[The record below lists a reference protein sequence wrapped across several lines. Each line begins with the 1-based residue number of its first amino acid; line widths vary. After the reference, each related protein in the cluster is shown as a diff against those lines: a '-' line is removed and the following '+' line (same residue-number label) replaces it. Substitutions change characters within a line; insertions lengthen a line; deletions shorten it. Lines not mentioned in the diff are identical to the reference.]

1 MRFRA
6 TASLMLGLAA
16 LTSAFVTTISNGSA
30 GAGRQAGAPPSSLS
44 TTGVSTDAGTGPPLC
59 RVRDEVERLTVN
71 RTDALPQNG
80 STFSFPARVT
90 IRSTAVTQARAQ
102 AACALPPVPATKV
115 LNCPADFGIVYDL
128 IFTRETGGAVE
139 PVTADATGCQFLKG
153 ADPGTQ
159 AMFTSDVFWAKL
171 GRAIGLAHYD
181 QCDVSRETTT
191 SMRDRLS
198 SRCKWHSAALGPI
211 SLGHLVIGAKQS
223 HGHLGDSAVR
233 EWVNL
238 SPRWVR
244 RHVDVSLD
252 RRAVRRW
259 T

>member
-1 MRFRA
+1 MRYRA
-6 TASLMLGLAA
+6 TASLMLGMAA

-90 IRSTAVTQARAQ
+90 IRSTAVTQAVAQ

-171 GRAIGLAHYD
+171 GRAMGLDHPTNATFRGR
-181 QCDVSRETTT
+181 QRP
-191 SMRDRLS
+191 
-198 SRCKWHSAALGPI
+198 A
-211 SLGHLVIGAKQS
+211 
-223 HGHLGDSAVR
+223 
-233 EWVNL
+233 
-238 SPRWVR
+238 
-244 RHVDVSLD
+244 
-252 RRAVRRW
+252 
-259 T
+259 